1 MVRAF
6 VTGWPIGHSRS
17 PLVHKFWLS
26 KYQIE
31 GDYLRHP
38 CKVEDFGDFIATFQD
53 QGFIGGNVT
62 LPHKESAFQ
71 NVQKFDPTAK
81 RLGAV
86 NTVWIEN
93 NSTMGGNTDGYGFVA
108 NLDEFAPGW
117 SEEKRLERGALVL
130 GAGGASRAI
139 IDALMQ
145 QGFERITIANRTLPR
160 AIELRDMFGAPC
172 CSIAYEDIG
181 EIEKNASIIINTT
194 SVGMAGTELE
204 NMTPLSLNGFS
215 SDTIVNDI
223 VYTPLITPFLHE
235 ARTLGMK
242 TVDGLG
248 MLLHQAVPGFEK
260 WFGVRPEVTPE
271 LRAVLLADLGE
282 AT

>member
-1 MVRAF
+1 MARAF

-17 PLVHKFWLS
+17 PLVHKHWLQ
-26 KYQIE
+26 KYGIE

-38 CKVEDFGDFIATFQD
+38 CKVEDFKTFVASFQD

-62 LPHKESAFQ
+62 LPHKEAAYS
-71 NVQKFDPTAK
+71 NVHQTDATAK
-81 RLGAV
+81 RLGAA
-86 NTVWIEN
+86 NTIWIEDGVI
-93 NSTMGGNTDGYGFVA
+93 MGGNTDGYGFSA

-117 SEEKRLERGALVL
+117 SDKERLKRGALVL

-145 QGFERITIANRTLPR
+145 RGFERITIANRTLSR
-160 AIELRDMFGAPC
+160 AVELRDMFGEPC
-172 CSIAYEDIG
+172 RPIAYENIG
-181 EIEKNASIIINTT
+181 DGEKNASIVINTT
-194 SVGMAGTELE
+194 SVGMVGTELE
-204 NMTPLSLNGFS
+204 NATPLSLNGFS
-215 SDTIVNDI
+215 TDTIVNDI

-235 ARTLGMK
+235 AKTSGMK

-260 WFGVRPEVTPE
+260 WFGVRPKVTPE

-282 AT
+282 PL

>member
-1 MVRAF
+1 MARAF
-6 VTGWPIGHSRS
+6 VTGWPVGHSRS
-17 PLVHKFWLS
+17 PLVHKYWLQ
-26 KYQIE
+26 KYGIE

-38 CKVEDFGDFIATFQD
+38 CKVEDFDSFIESFQD
-53 QGFIGGNVT
+53 DGFIGGNVT
-62 LPHKESAFQ
+62 LPHKETAFS
-71 NVQKFDPTAK
+71 NVQKADSTAK

-93 NSTMGGNTDGYGFVA
+93 DTIMGGNTDGYGFSA
-108 NLDEFAPGW
+108 NLDEFANGW
-117 SEEKRLERGALVL
+117 SDEKRLKRGALVL

-145 QGFERITIANRTLPR
+145 RGFKKITIANRTLPR
-160 AIELRDMFGAPC
+160 SVELRDMFGEPC
-172 CSIAYEDIG
+172 CSIAYKDIG

-194 SVGMAGTELE
+194 SIGMVGTELE
-204 NMTPLSLNGFS
+204 DATPLSLNGFN
-215 SDTIVNDI
+215 SDTIVHDI

-235 ARTLGMK
+235 AKTRGMK

-282 AT
+282 VS